1 MKTYIKIIIIFLTL
15 MVINSFIM
23 WTEPI
28 WLKILPFFE
37 EKTLINPTIDYI
49 IKFLVFILLAVQL
62 PALGL
67 FDLFEKIYSFNRI
80 EAIFTISLLS
90 TGLFFL
96 YVELWKL
103 LLRIKYKYFG
113 SKSSIK

>member
-15 MVINSFIM
+15 VVINSFIM
-23 WTEPI
+23 WTEPA

-37 EKTLINPTIDYI
+37 EKTFINPTIDYI
-49 IKFLVFILLAVQL
+49 IKIVVYVLMAIQL
-62 PALGL
+62 PVLGI
-67 FDLFEKIYSFNRI
+67 FDLFEKFYSFNRV

-96 YVELWKL
+96 YVGLWKL
-103 LLRIKYKYFG
+103 LLKIKLKY
-113 SKSSIK
+113 SKGKN